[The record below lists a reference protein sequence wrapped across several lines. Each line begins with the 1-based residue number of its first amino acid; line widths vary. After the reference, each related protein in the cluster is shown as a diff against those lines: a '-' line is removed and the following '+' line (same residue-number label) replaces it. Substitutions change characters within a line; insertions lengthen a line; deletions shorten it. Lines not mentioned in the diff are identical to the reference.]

1 MNGVS
6 TIQDP
11 SAGGLE
17 IRDVG
22 GKGRGVYAEH
32 PFRKGE
38 LVTEAPVIVIP
49 QRQWK
54 AVEATIIGDYCFAWG
69 HQDRQAALVLGIGS
83 LINHAATPNCEP
95 LRDEDRDVMRFVATR
110 DINLGEEVLISYR
123 DAQTD
128 PRPLWFDAVE

>member
-1 MNGVS
+1 MS
-6 TIQDP
+6 TIHEP
-11 SAGGLE
+11 SAAGLE
-17 IRDVG
+17 VRDVAS
-22 GKGRGVYAEH
+22 KGRGVYAGG

-83 LINHAATPNCEP
+83 LFNHTVTPNCEP
-95 LRDEDRDVMRFVATR
+95 LRDEDRTTMRFVATR
-110 DINLGEEVLISYR
+110 DIAEGEEIMISYR
-123 DAQTD
+123 DPQDD